1 MGARGGAHVVAFPFP
16 AKGHI
21 LPMVQLSKSLANHG
35 IAITFVIA
43 TPHLASAR
51 ALVEESFEDQGQIQF
66 VCFEIPPQFVD
77 ANFHN
82 FLDLMR
88 YLKQDKQEEFAG
100 IIQQLMAPDVIASN
114 QPSFPIS
121 HSSSGS
127 VGSFRFSPPVCIIS
141 DMLLNWTQDT
151 SDAFKI
157 PRYCL
162 YTCPARGL
170 SLSWHGIDWLNQGLV
185 PFPPDAQERLEIPGF
200 PPFLPIDLPEG
211 FKQGTANTKFHVQQL
226 FANFEKLKEA
236 NMVLVNTV
244 YELESGIIAG
254 LQKFHRILTVGP
266 LLLSHNDKSLFKVD
280 AKENNCLQFLIQ
292 QPRSSVLY
300 ICFGTIFTLPTKQL
314 NELAVGLEASGVRFL
329 WVIKT
334 PKDEDGNLAP
344 DITTF
349 LPEGFMER
357 TKDRGLVYTSWAP
370 QIQILAHP
378 AVGGFLTHCGW
389 NSIMESI
396 SMGVSMIAW
405 PLWADQMLNARFCVD
420 VLNIAIA
427 VDKKEIVGPE
437 EVERVVRLLMED
449 GTNEIVRKNVKE
461 LSKVVGQGIEPG
473 GSSRKNL
480 DLLVEELNSMN
491 LLKQ

>member
-21 LPMVQLSKSLANHG
+21 VPMVQLSTSLANYG
-35 IAITFVIA
+35 IAITFVIP
-43 TPHLASAR
+43 TPHLASVR
-51 ALVEESFEDQGQIQF
+51 ALLEESFEGHGQIQI
-66 VCFEIPPQFVD
+66 VCFEIPPQYVD
-77 ANFHN
+77 TTLHN

-88 YLKQDKQEEFAG
+88 YLEQDKQEEFAG
-100 IIQQLMAPDVIASN
+100 IVQQLMAPDVIALN
-114 QPSFPIS
+114 QPGFPIS

-141 DMLLNWTQDT
+141 DMLLNWTQTRD
-151 SDAFKI
+151 
-157 PRYCL
+157 
-162 YTCPARGL
+162 L
-170 SLSWHGIDWLNQGLV
+170 SVSWHGIDWFNQGLL
-185 PFPPDAQERLEIPGF
+185 PFPPDAQERIEIPGF
-200 PPFLPIDLPEG
+200 PPILPIDLPG
-211 FKQGTANTKFHVQQL
+211 PFKQGAANAKFPVQGL
-226 FANFEKLKEA
+226 VANFKKLKEA
-236 NMVLVNTV
+236 TMVLVNTV
-244 YELESGIIAG
+244 DELESGIIVG
-254 LQKFHRILTVGP
+254 LQKFHEILTVGP
-266 LLLSHNDKSLFKVD
+266 LLLSHNNKSLFKVD
-280 AKENNCLQFLIQ
+280 AKENDCLQFLIQ

-329 WVIKT
+329 WVIRT
-334 PKDEDGNLAP
+334 PKGEDGNLAP
-344 DITTF
+344 DIATF

-437 EVERVVRLLMED
+437 EVERVVLLLMED
-449 GTNEIVRKNVKE
+449 GTNDIVRKNVKE
-461 LSKVVGQGIEPG
+461 LSKVVGRAIEPG

-480 DLLVEELNSMN
+480 DLLVEELNCMN

>member
-21 LPMVQLSKSLANHG
+21 VPMVQLSTSLANYG
-35 IAITFVIA
+35 IAITFVIP
-43 TPHLASAR
+43 TPHLASVR
-51 ALVEESFEDQGQIQF
+51 ALVEESFEGHGQIQI
-66 VCFEIPPQFVD
+66 VCFEIPPQYVD
-77 ANFHN
+77 TTLHN

-88 YLKQDKQEEFAG
+88 YLEQDKQEEFAG
-100 IIQQLMAPDVIASN
+100 IVQQLMAPDVIALN
-114 QPSFPIS
+114 QPGFPIS

-141 DMLLNWTQDT
+141 DMLLNWTQTRD
-151 SDAFKI
+151 
-157 PRYCL
+157 
-162 YTCPARGL
+162 L
-170 SLSWHGIDWLNQGLV
+170 SVSWHGIDWFNQGLL
-185 PFPPDAQERLEIPGF
+185 PFPPDAQERIEIPGF
-200 PPFLPIDLPEG
+200 PPILPIDLPG
-211 FKQGTANTKFHVQQL
+211 PFKQGAANAKFPVQGL
-226 FANFEKLKEA
+226 VANFKKLKEA
-236 NMVLVNTV
+236 TMVLVNTV
-244 YELESGIIAG
+244 DELESGIIVG
-254 LQKFHRILTVGP
+254 LQKFHEILTVGP
-266 LLLSHNDKSLFKVD
+266 LLLSHNNKSLFKVD
-280 AKENNCLQFLIQ
+280 AKENDCLQFLIQ

-329 WVIKT
+329 WVIRT
-334 PKDEDGNLAP
+334 PKGEDGNLAP
-344 DITTF
+344 DIATF

-427 VDKKEIVGPE
+427 VDKKEIVGAE
-437 EVERVVRLLMED
+437 EVERVVLLLMED
-449 GTNEIVRKNVKE
+449 GTNDIVRKNVKE
-461 LSKVVGQGIEPG
+461 LSKVVGRAIEPG

-480 DLLVEELNSMN
+480 DLLVEELNCMN